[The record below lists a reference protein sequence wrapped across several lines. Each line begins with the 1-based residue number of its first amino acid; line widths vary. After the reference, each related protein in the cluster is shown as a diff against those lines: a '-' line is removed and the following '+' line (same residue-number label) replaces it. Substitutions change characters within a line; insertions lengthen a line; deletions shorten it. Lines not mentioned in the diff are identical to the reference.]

1 MRRDL
6 ELDASPPLGAPLRFF
21 LNAPVFASIAAA
33 LLLYA
38 GPAGFASRW
47 SPFALAA
54 THALTLG
61 AFASVM
67 MGALIQILPV
77 VAGAQM
83 AWARTSAIG
92 IHALLTLGTLLL
104 IAAFVGANNALF
116 PVAGSLCAAAAAW
129 FALACAI
136 GLVRRPSAGTRG
148 TTDIVRAVRLALA
161 ALLVTVGLGAMLALS
176 LSRPL
181 SRPLSLPILTLTNLH
196 LAWGLAGWIG
206 LLTAGVAYQVI
217 PMFQVTEPYPR
228 TLTRVFAP
236 LSFCALVLLTLA
248 SLGLPAHGS
257 VAAIALHGSLLAL
270 YCGFAVVTLGL
281 LHRRKR
287 PSPDATTLFW
297 RTSMTSV
304 ICAAPAC
311 AIGAMAQRPSA
322 GVIVGILLLAGGVW
336 SAISGMLYKI
346 IPFLLWYHMQASID
360 VRSSIVPK
368 VKAVL
373 PDTRARAQY
382 WAHSI
387 ALMLLVA
394 AGASP
399 AWLSRPA
406 ALAFV
411 VSNVWLG
418 CNIASA
424 VRIYMR
430 VVRKLASVRASSL
443 EL

>member
-67 MGALIQILPV
+67 MGALMQILPV
-77 VAGAQM
+77 VAGAQI

-104 IAAFVGANNALF
+104 IAAFIGANSALF
-116 PVAGSLCAAAAAW
+116 PFAGSLCAAAAAW

-136 GLVRRPSAGTRG
+136 GLARRSSARTRG
-148 TTDIVRAVRLALA
+148 TADIVRAVGLALV

-181 SRPLSLPILTLTNLH
+181 SLPMVTLTNLH

-228 TLTRVFAP
+228 MLTRAFAP
-236 LSFCALVLLTLA
+236 LAFCALALLTLG
-248 SLGLPAHGS
+248 SLGWPAHGAI
-257 VAAIALHGSLLAL
+257 AAVALHGSLLAL
-270 YCGFAVVTLGL
+270 YCGFAVVTLAL

-287 PSPDATTLFW
+287 PAPDATTLFW
-297 RTSMTSV
+297 RTAMASV
-304 ICAAPAC
+304 VCAAPAW
-311 AIGAMAQRPSA
+311 AIGALAGRPSSA
-322 GVIVGILLLAGGVW
+322 VTVGILLLAGGVW

-373 PDTRARAQY
+373 PDTHARAQY
-382 WAHSI
+382 WAHLI
-387 ALMLLVA
+387 ALVLLLA

-399 AWLSRPA
+399 AWLARPA

-411 VSNVWLG
+411 ASNLWLG
-418 CNIASA
+418 ANMAGA
-424 VRIYMR
+424 LRVYVR

>member
-77 VAGAQM
+77 VAGAQI

-104 IAAFVGANNALF
+104 IAAFVSAKSALF
-116 PVAGSLCAAAAAW
+116 PFAGSLCAAAAAW
-129 FALACAI
+129 FVLACAI
-136 GLVRRPSAGTRG
+136 GLARRSSARTRG
-148 TTDIVRAVRLALA
+148 TADIVRAVRLALT
-161 ALLVTVGLGAMLALS
+161 ALLVTVALGAMLALS
-176 LSRPL
+176 L

-228 TLTRVFAP
+228 MLTRAFAP

-248 SLGLPAHGS
+248 GSGLPAHGS
-257 VAAIALHGSLLAL
+257 IATAALHGSLLAL
-270 YCGFAVVTLGL
+270 YCGFAVVTLAL

-304 ICAAPAC
+304 ICAAPVW
-311 AIGAMAQRPSA
+311 AIGVVADRPSV

-373 PDTRARAQY
+373 PDTHARAQY

-411 VSNVWLG
+411 VSNLWLG
-418 CNIASA
+418 ANIASA
-424 VRIYMR
+424 LRVYVR
-430 VVRKLASVRASSL
+430 VVRQLASVRASSL

>member
-77 VAGAQM
+77 VAGAQI
-83 AWARTSAIG
+83 AWVRTSAVG

-104 IAAFVGANNALF
+104 IAAFVGADSALF
-116 PVAGSLCAAAAAW
+116 PFAGSLCAAAAAW

-136 GLVRRPSAGTRG
+136 GLGRRSSARTRG
-148 TTDIVRAVRLALA
+148 TTDIVRAVRLALT

-176 LSRPL
+176 LW
-181 SRPLSLPILTLTNLH
+181 RPLSLPVVALTNLH

-228 TLTRVFAP
+228 VLMRAFAP
-236 LSFCALVLLTLA
+236 LSFCTLVLVTLG
-248 SLGLPAHGS
+248 SLGLPTHGPI
-257 VAAIALHGSLLAL
+257 AAVALHGALFAL
-270 YCGFAVVTLGL
+270 YCGFAVVTLAL

-297 RTSMTSV
+297 RTSMTSL
-304 ICAAPAC
+304 ICAVPAWV
-311 AIGAMAQRPSA
+311 IGTVAARPSS
-322 GVIVGILLLAGGVW
+322 GVMVGVLLLAGGVW

-373 PDTRARAQY
+373 PDTSARAQY
-382 WAHSI
+382 WAHLI
-387 ALMLLVA
+387 ALLLLLA
-394 AGASP
+394 AAASP
-399 AWLSRPA
+399 VWLSRPA

-418 CNIASA
+418 VNIASA
-424 VRIYMR
+424 VRVYVR